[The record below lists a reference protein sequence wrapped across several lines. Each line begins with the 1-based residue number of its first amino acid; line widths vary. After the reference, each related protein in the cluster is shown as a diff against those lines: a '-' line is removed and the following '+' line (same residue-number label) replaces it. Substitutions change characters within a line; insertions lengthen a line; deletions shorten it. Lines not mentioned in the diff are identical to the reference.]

1 MKRLKAFF
9 TLTLL
14 GGLAV
19 VLPLTIFL
27 IIFQWLFV
35 MVTGAIQPLTD
46 WITAHAD
53 VKELVADIIVVM
65 TIVGVCFVIGLLVK
79 TGVGRWLHGIFD
91 TALTKLAPGYRVIR
105 ELVSQF
111 LGSDDTASLFNGKV
125 CKARIYGY
133 DNPVEVTAIV
143 TDEYSQEGVKL
154 YTVFV
159 PTAPIPTSGMVY
171 HLPVEC
177 VTLLPDV
184 SVETAMKT
192 VIACGAGS
200 SSL

>member
-125 CKARIYGY
+125 CKARIYGC

-177 VTLLPDV
+177 VTLLLDV

>member
-9 TLTLL
+9 TLTLF

-27 IIFQWLFV
+27 VIFQWLFV

-46 WITAHAD
+46 WLTAHTD
-53 VKELVADIIVVM
+53 MKELVADIIVVL
-65 TIVGVCFVIGLLVK
+65 TIVAACFIIGLLVK
-79 TGVGRWLHGIFD
+79 TGVGRWLHNMFD
-91 TALTKLAPGYRVIR
+91 KALTKLAPGYRVIR

-111 LGSDDTASLFNGKV
+111 LGSDDSASLFNGKV
-125 CKARIYGY
+125 CKARIYGA

-143 TDEYSQEGVKL
+143 TDEYTRNGADV

-171 HLPVEC
+171 HLPVSC
-177 VTLLPDV
+177 VTLLPEV
-184 SVETAMKT
+184 SVEVAMKT
-192 VIACGAGS
+192 VIACGSGS
-200 SSL
+200 SCL